1 MDFQSCG
8 AIFDITATYR
18 YSLWRVWSAAAPR
31 VVFVMLN
38 PSTADA
44 QYNDPTIR
52 RCIDFAST
60 WGFGSVEVVNL
71 FAYRTVHPTQLRQVD
86 DPIGADNNLFLVQ
99 AVQRAARIVVAWGTH
114 GTLLDRD
121 REVLELLKR
130 GHTCYCFGLTK
141 DGHPKHPLYVRGDTR
156 LVTYTL
162 AASFQLQN

>member
-1 MDFQSCG
+1 MNFQVCG

-18 YSLWRVWSAAAPR
+18 YSLWRVWSAASPR

-52 RCIDFAST
+52 RCIDFASS

-71 FAYRTVHPTQLRQVD
+71 FAYRATHPMQLRQVD

-99 AVQRAARIVVAWGTH
+99 ALRRAACIVAAWGTH
-114 GTLLDRD
+114 GTFLSRD
-121 REVLELLKR
+121 REVLELLKQA
-130 GHTCYCFGLTK
+130 HTCYCFGLTK
-141 DGHPKHPLYVRGDTR
+141 NGHPKHPLYVRGDSR
-156 LVTYTL
+156 LVTYAFAPSLIITK
-162 AASFQLQN
+162 